1 MLISAGE
8 HCSLQTQESLIC
20 RLTCSAKIFLFSF
33 CWCWKNNNTNHSFLS
48 NKHQLLN
55 IIKRRHSF
63 FNLSLS
69 SILYLSIME
78 LPCGHQSLCK
88 LVVYVFNLV
97 LQHEWVSEVSQSCPT
112 LGDPMDCSIPG
123 SSVHGIFQAR
133 VLEDPDDLP
142 HPGIEPGSPTLQ
154 ADALLSEPPW
164 KT

>member
-1 MLISAGE
+1 M
-8 HCSLQTQESLIC
+8 
-20 RLTCSAKIFLFSF
+20 
-33 CWCWKNNNTNHSFLS
+33 
-48 NKHQLLN
+48 
-55 IIKRRHSF
+55 
-63 FNLSLS
+63 
-69 SILYLSIME
+69 
-78 LPCGHQSLCK
+78 
-88 LVVYVFNLV
+88 
-97 LQHEWVSEVSQSCPT
+97 SEVSQSCPT